1 MTFWKNT
8 PIALLLLGTVATM
21 LPACKKKEEG
31 CTDPAAINY
40 NPDADKDCCCEY
52 ATTKEFTVT
61 DLGGGVTQVEG
72 ETDVNFTF
80 TNDRK
85 WLMKGFLYVNSGA
98 TLTVQP
104 GTIVKGDKDTKG
116 TLIVRRGGKLNA
128 DGTSSQPIVFTSNQ
142 PAGSRSYGDWGGIVL
157 CGRAPHN
164 QPSDP
169 VIEGGP
175 DASYG
180 GSDANDN
187 SGVLRYVRIEF
198 SGIAFQPNQEINGL
212 TMGAVGRG
220 TTLDYIQV
228 SYCGDDSYEWFG
240 GTVNAKHLI
249 AFRGWDDDFDQD
261 FGWQGKVQWAVSL
274 RDPAIADQSSS
285 NGFECD
291 NDAAGNSASPYSQG
305 TWSNVSVFGPKA
317 DAGTTI
323 NTLYAR
329 ALHLRRNTQTRV
341 FNSVFAGYPTG
352 LYIDGNST
360 QANATNGDL
369 MFRNNV
375 IAGMNTPLNVPGSQ
389 NWDQAALTAW
399 FNTAG
404 WNNSVLATNSELLV
418 TDGFNLTSPNFR
430 PYGASP
436 LLSGADFTW
445 SPLTDSFFTPVSY
458 RGAFGGEDWTA
469 GWANFDPQNTTY

>member
-1 MTFWKNT
+1 MKLWKNT
-8 PIALLLLGTVATM
+8 TLNLLVLGAVAVA
-21 LPACKKKEEG
+21 LPACKKKEG
-31 CTDPAAINY
+31 CTDPAALNY
-40 NPDADKDCCCEY
+40 DADADKDCCCEY
-52 ATTKEFTVT
+52 STLRQFTVT
-61 DLGGGVTQVEG
+61 DLGGGVMQVEG
-72 ETDVNFTF
+72 ETDVDYTF
-80 TNDRK
+80 SSDKK
-85 WLMKGFLYVNSGA
+85 WLMKSFLYVNSGA

-104 GTIVKGDKDTKG
+104 GTIVKGDKDSKG

-128 DGTSSQPIVFTSNQ
+128 DGTASNPIVFTSNQ
-142 PAGSRSYGDWGGIVL
+142 PVGSRSYGDWGGIVL

-175 DASYG
+175 DASFG

-187 SGVLRYVRIEF
+187 SGILRYVRIEF
-198 SGIAFQPNQEINGL
+198 CGIAFQPNQEINGL
-212 TMGAVGRG
+212 TMGAVGSG
-220 TTLDYIQV
+220 TTIDYVQV
-228 SYCGDDSYEWFG
+228 SYSGDDSYEWFG
-240 GTVNAKHLI
+240 GRVNAKHLV

-291 NDAAGNSASPYSQG
+291 NDAAGNAASPYSQG
-305 TWSNVSVFGPKA
+305 TWSNVSIFGPQVSPA
-317 DAGTTI
+317 P
-323 NTLYAR
+323 NSLYKR

-369 MFRNNV
+369 MFRGNV
-375 IAGMNTPLNVPGSQ
+375 LSGMGTAIDAPSGQ
-389 NWDQAALTAW
+389 TWDAAAATAW

-404 WNNSVLATNSELLV
+404 WDNSVLANN
-418 TDGFNLTSPNFR
+418 TDLMVNDPFNLSNPNFR
-430 PYGASP
+430 PNAGSP
-436 LLSGADFTW
+436 LLSGANFSW
-445 SPLTDSFFTPVSY
+445 SPITDSFFTTTTY
-458 RGAFGGEDWTA
+458 RGAFGSEDWTA
-469 GWANFDPQNTTY
+469 GWANWDPQNTPY